1 MENLTILR
9 KYDDIYGGE
18 TLLNITDLDN
28 KLLCTFVD
36 QENLDALISNIV
48 DSYSI
53 KYNKIFALH
62 IKSTGEYALTYNIDQ
77 GNISYIPA
85 GTILVHRNKATNTL
99 YTINA
104 LNELIKS
111 LNGGIVDTS
120 YRIDWQHYKNCIL
133 LTQEGQFKQLNTKI
147 SRIIEL

>member
-1 MENLTILR
+1 MENHMILR
-9 KYDDIYGGE
+9 NYDDIYGGGIP
-18 TLLNITDLDN
+18 LNITDLDN

-36 QENLDALISNIV
+36 QENLDALISSIIS
-48 DSYSI
+48 SYTI
-53 KYNKIFALH
+53 KYNKIFALYV
-62 IKSTGEYALTYNIDQ
+62 KSTGEYALTYNIEN
-77 GNISYIPA
+77 GNMAFIPA
-85 GTILVHRNKATNTL
+85 NTILVHRNKATNTL

-120 YRIDWQHYKNCIL
+120 YRVEWQHYKNSIL

-147 SRIIEL
+147 FKIIEI

>member
-1 MENLTILR
+1 MENLTTLR

-18 TLLNITDLDN
+18 TSLNIIDLDN

-36 QENLDALISNIV
+36 QENLDALISDITN
-48 DSYSI
+48 SHSI
-53 KYNKIFALH
+53 KYNKIFVLH
-62 IKSTGEYALTYNIDQ
+62 VKSTGEYALTYNIDQ
-77 GNISYIPA
+77 ANISHIPA

-120 YRIDWQHYKNCIL
+120 YRVEWQHYKNCIL

-147 SRIIEL
+147 FRIIEL